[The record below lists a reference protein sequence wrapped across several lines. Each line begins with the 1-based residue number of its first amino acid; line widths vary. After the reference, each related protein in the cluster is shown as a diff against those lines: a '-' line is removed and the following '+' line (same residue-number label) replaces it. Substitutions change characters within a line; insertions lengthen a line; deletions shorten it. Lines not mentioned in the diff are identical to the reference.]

1 MFERYTE
8 KARRTIF
15 FARYEA
21 SQFGS
26 PFIETEHLLLGVLRE
41 NRDLALRFLGGAA
54 ADNAPRVAIPPEV
67 AEAEERIQSIVRRME
82 IAIAG
87 QDFKEARSCSE
98 EERRE
103 REILRQLRLTYNL
116 QGTGDLSE
124 GEIVAGIRRQIE
136 ANTTPR
142 EKVSTSVDLP
152 LSNESKHV
160 LSYAAEETE
169 RLNHRHIGTE
179 HLLLGLLREEKC
191 FAADILHERGLR
203 LSQVREEIAR
213 SSPAEAGR
221 TGFGFGRA
229 GGTSRSGP
237 RPEHLAGMSG
247 WLSALQDAGRVLQ
260 LARNEAAQRHSPC
273 IETTDLLLALLLEK
287 EVTERFLC
295 PAESVRKH
303 KNLEP
308 APRRARVSAEELAFS
323 EDCKLAFYFAIEEAA
338 QLWQRTGPGHLLL
351 GILRTESCAAAEILR
366 DCGLTE
372 AGIRAQLRPPPPSSD
387 PEQGRSYV

>member
-8 KARRTIF
+8 KARRAIF

-26 PFIETEHLLLGVLRE
+26 PFIETEHVLLGLLRE

-54 ADNAPRVAIPPEV
+54 ADDAPRVAIPPEV
-67 AEAEERIQSIVRRME
+67 VEAEERIQSIVRRME

-124 GEIVAGIRRQIE
+124 GGIVAGIRRQIE
-136 ANTTPR
+136 AHTTPR

-152 LSNESKHV
+152 LSHELERV
-160 LSYAAEETE
+160 LGYAAEETE
-169 RLNHRHIGTE
+169 RLNHKHIGSE

-191 FAADILHERGLR
+191 FAAGILHDRGLR
-203 LSQVREEIAR
+203 LPEVREKIAR
-213 SSPAEAGR
+213 STPEEGHR
-221 TGFGFGRA
+221 TGFRFYRPGAPGTAGSLAARVAGR
-229 GGTSRSGP
+229 
-237 RPEHLAGMSG
+237 MG
-247 WLSALQDAGRVLQ
+247 WMSALQDAGRVLH
-260 LARNEAAQRHSPC
+260 LARHEAVQRHSPC
-273 IETTDLLLALLLEK
+273 IETADLLLALLREK
-287 EVTERFLC
+287 EMTERFLC
-295 PAESVRKH
+295 PAESIRKH
-303 KNLEP
+303 RNLEP
-308 APRRARVSAEELAFS
+308 APERERVSADELPFS
-323 EDCKLAFYFAIEEAA
+323 EDCKLACTLAAEEAA
-338 QLWQRTGPGHLLL
+338 QLGQPTGPGHLLL
-351 GILRTESCAAAEILR
+351 GLLRVESCAAAQILR
-366 DCGLTE
+366 DCGMTA
-372 AGIRAQLRPPPPSSD
+372 AGVRAQLAPPPPPSD